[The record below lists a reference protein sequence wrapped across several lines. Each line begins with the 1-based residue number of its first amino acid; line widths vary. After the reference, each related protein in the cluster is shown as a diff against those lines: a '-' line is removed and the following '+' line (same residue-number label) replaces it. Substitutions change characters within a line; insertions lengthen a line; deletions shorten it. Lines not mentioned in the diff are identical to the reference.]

1 MGLWEIIPAPQ
12 ILGSSFSRVDDNSS
26 VSSATSATSLPSP
39 DSCKNS
45 DTNCWI
51 KSQIDILVSLW
62 QENIRALELAR
73 SHKIWVKIKATVDNL
88 APAKTIRQCKDKMW
102 NLKEPYERAK
112 QSNKKIGAA
121 WRFRPCFTQIDKI
134 LGCRDVTNLPEKT
147 EVGANSISDDEI
159 NASSDS
165 DSEVNKSNVLKQILK
180 KVWAKGD
187 DGNSKFI
194 FQCDKS
200 CPSIFNTGFSSLN
213 V

>member
-12 ILGSSFSRVDDNSS
+12 ISGSSFSRVDDNSS

-45 DTNCWI
+45 DTNYWI

-102 NLKEPYERAK
+102 NLKDACERAK
-112 QSNKKIGAA
+112 ESNKKIGAA
-121 WRFRPCFTQIDKI
+121 WRFRPCLLKLTKF
-134 LGCRDVTNLPEKT
+134 LDVEMLRIYQKKQKLVQTPFPTTKLTPAVT
-147 EVGANSISDDEI
+147 RIQRLI
-159 NASSDS
+159 NPM
-165 DSEVNKSNVLKQILK
+165 
-180 KVWAKGD
+180 
-187 DGNSKFI
+187 F
-194 FQCDKS
+194 
-200 CPSIFNTGFSSLN
+200 
-213 V
+213 